1 MFAFYRENA
10 RWLLGGFLLTF
21 FSAFGQ
27 TFFISIWGAQ
37 IRAEFDL
44 SHGGF
49 GSVYMLA
56 TLASALSFPFV
67 GRLVDKTSVAF
78 CSLVVVSMLAVAT
91 TSMAL
96 VTSIPLLVVTIYLLR
111 LFGQG
116 MMGHT
121 AMTAMGRWYSA
132 NRGKAVAS
140 TTIGH
145 QFSEA
150 IAPTLFVALG
160 LYLGWRGTWFAA
172 TAILVLVALP
182 AIFWL
187 MKEERVPRS
196 QANEASTAE
205 EFGKQWQRSE
215 VLRDPMFWLMS
226 MGVLSPAFIG
236 TSIWFHQDYL
246 IELNEWSK
254 LTWAN
259 SFVLMAVTTV
269 MGSLVT
275 GFAIDRW
282 SAIQLLPLFMM
293 PLGIACLI
301 LGTFGE
307 VAAIYASMIFIGLSY
322 GVSSSLFGAL
332 WPEIYGVKHLGS
344 IRSIIM
350 AGMVF
355 FSAAGPGMT
364 GLLIDQGISFPTQ
377 LQFIALYCFAAAV
390 LMLFVS
396 RTLFAR
402 RKIEC
407 GGAIKR

>member
-1 MFAFYRENA
+1 MLAFYRENA

-49 GSVYMLA
+49 GTVYMLA

-67 GRLVDKTSVAF
+67 GRLVDKTSVAL
-78 CSLVVVSMLAVAT
+78 CSMMVITMLAIAT
-91 TSMAL
+91 TSMAMT
-96 VTSIPLLVVTIYLLR
+96 TSLPLLVVTIFLLR

-172 TAILVLVALP
+172 TALLVLVALP
-182 AIFWL
+182 AVFFL
-187 MKEERVPRS
+187 MKEERIPRS
-196 QANEASTAE
+196 QSDESSNVE
-205 EFGKQWQRSE
+205 EFGKQWRRAE
-215 VLRDPMFWLMS
+215 VLRDPMFWLMGV
-226 MGVLSPAFIG
+226 GVLSPAFIG

-246 IELNEWSK
+246 IDLNGWSK

-259 SFVLMAVTTV
+259 SFALMAVTTV
-269 MGSLVT
+269 AGSLAT

-282 SAIQLLPLFMM
+282 SAIQLLPLFMV

-301 LGTFGE
+301 LGGFEE
-307 VAAIYASMIFIGLSY
+307 VGAIYASMIFMGLSY
-322 GVSSSLFGAL
+322 GVSSALFGAL

-355 FSAAGPGMT
+355 FSAAGPGIT
-364 GLLIDQGISFPTQ
+364 GLLIDQGVSFPTQ
-377 LQFIALYCFAAAV
+377 LQFIAAYCFAAGL
-390 LMLFVS
+390 LMVFVS

>member
-1 MFAFYRENA
+1 MLAFYRENA
-10 RWLLGGFLLTF
+10 RWLFGGFLLTF

-49 GSVYMLA
+49 GTVYMVA
-56 TLASALSFPFV
+56 TLASALSLPFV

-78 CSLVVVSMLAVAT
+78 CSVVVISMLAVAT
-91 TSMAL
+91 TSMAI
-96 VTSIPLLVVTIYLLR
+96 VTSVPLLVVTLYLLR

-140 TTIGH
+140 TSIGH

-172 TAILVLVALP
+172 AALLILVALP
-182 AIFWL
+182 AVFLL
-187 MKEERVPRS
+187 MKEERIPRS
-196 QANEASTAE
+196 QSGEAASAE
-205 EFGKQWQRSE
+205 EFGKQWRRGE
-215 VLRDPMFWLMS
+215 VLRDPMFWLMC

-246 IELNEWSK
+246 IELNGWSK
-254 LTWAN
+254 LAWAN
-259 SFVLMAVTTV
+259 SFALMAATTV
-269 MGSLVT
+269 IGSIAT

-282 SAIQLLPLFMM
+282 SAIQLLPLFMV
-293 PLGIACLI
+293 PLGVACLI
-301 LGTFGE
+301 LGGFGT
-307 VAAIYASMIFIGLSY
+307 VSTIFVSMIFIGLSY
-322 GVSSSLFGAL
+322 GVSSALFGAL

-344 IRSIIM
+344 IRAFVM

-355 FSAAGPGMT
+355 FSAAGPGAT
-364 GLLIDQGISFPTQ
+364 GLLIDQGVSFPTQ
-377 LQFIALYCFAAAV
+377 LQFIAAYCFAAAL

>member
-1 MFAFYRENA
+1 MLAFYRENA

-21 FSAFGQ
+21 FSGFGQ

-37 IRAEFDL
+37 IRSEFEL

-56 TLASALSFPFV
+56 TLASALSLPLV
-67 GRLVDKTSVAF
+67 GRLVDKTSVAL
-78 CSLVVVSMLAVAT
+78 CSVIVISMLAVAT

-96 VTSIPLLVVTIYLLR
+96 VTSVPLLVITIYLLR

-121 AMTAMGRWYSA
+121 ALTAMGRWYSA

-140 TTIGH
+140 TSIGH
-145 QFSEA
+145 QLSEG
-150 IAPTLFVALG
+150 IGPTIFVALG
-160 LYLGWRGTWFAA
+160 VYLGWRGTWFAA
-172 TAILVLVALP
+172 TAILLLVALP
-182 AIFWL
+182 VVFML
-187 MKEERVPRS
+187 MKEERIPRS
-196 QANEASTAE
+196 QIGTTTHNDEL
-205 EFGKQWQRSE
+205 GKQWLRSE

-246 IELNEWSK
+246 IELNGWSK
-254 LTWAN
+254 LMWAN
-259 SFVLMAVTTV
+259 SFALMAVTTV
-269 MGSLVT
+269 AGALIT

-282 SAIQLLPLFMM
+282 SAIQLLPIFMV
-293 PLGIACLI
+293 PLSIACMI
-301 LGTFGE
+301 LGTLDVVG
-307 VAAIYASMIFIGLSY
+307 AIYASMIFIGLSY

-332 WPEIYGVKHLGS
+332 WPEIYGVRHLGS
-344 IRSIIM
+344 IRSLIM
-350 AGMVF
+350 AFMVF
-355 FSAAGPGMT
+355 FSAAGPGVT
-364 GLLIDQGISFPTQ
+364 GMLIDRSITFPLQ
-377 LQFIALYCFAAAV
+377 LQFISVYCFAAAI